1 MRSALAAYSHAS
13 RETRLRTKLHHPRPE
28 QLLRRNGHIV
38 LIVWYKV
45 LMERG
50 DAQEKVQFGTEKL
63 SSLGRPTFLARCE

>member
-1 MRSALAAYSHAS
+1 MRSVLAAYSHAS

-28 QLLRRNGHIV
+28 QLLRRNGHIFLV
-38 LIVWYKV
+38 SYKV

-50 DAQEKVQFGTEKL
+50 DAQEMVQFGTEKL

>member
-1 MRSALAAYSHAS
+1 MRSVLAAYSHAS
-13 RETRLRTKLHHPRPE
+13 RETKLSTKLHHPRPE

-38 LIVWYKV
+38 LVSYKV

-50 DAQEKVQFGTEKL
+50 DAQEMVQFGTEKL